1 MKIKENIK
9 DVSIANT
16 KIDKILSGGY
26 YLGERKSVQNRVDK
40 GRSYRFR

>member
-16 KIDKILSGGY
+16 KIYKILSGGV
-26 YLGERKSVQNRVDK
+26 LFGRKKKCIR
-40 GRSYRFR
+40 